1 MSDFLLAQLEQ
12 LQAKDAKR
20 RLNMKP
26 VLWTQ
31 LQQAEPDSHIVS
43 FGNSFYLSHLLERT
57 SLRACLQSLRESGVS
72 VDSVKSLLVFALTAS
87 HGCSDLDEY
96 RGAIGGSGDS
106 GDSGDSAVSPVS
118 PVSSVSPVSGVSAV
132 SVEPTVSA
140 DTCLPEKWWRNDVA
154 CHLWPDAHLNGGA
167 IRKLFAT
174 LGQPEVFV
182 PCMESYLYD
191 FDEWHS
197 SEQQLGLEIS
207 LGDKTDRIRAL
218 GLIDQATGLPL
229 FFHLYGRATV
239 NAPFSQTL
247 AVLDHFGLHPHM
259 ICGSLYMK
267 TCLIKDTRYGKL
279 SQSPEGSMWQ
289 SPYSTDSPEV
299 RKECTSRMKLFGEYT
314 NWLLQNC
321 PVLRASAKDP
331 LNVIRGKMLI
341 LFMAVTLLMRL
352 QQLLKEQQWKSHLH
366 YSQDPLVALDSL
378 SKFKLLLF
386 SNGAGVLSA
395 SSRYVRVLFQALS
408 VHCPAYFTSEQG
420 ASAVIE

>member
-106 GDSGDSAVSPVS
+106 GDSAVSPVS
-118 PVSSVSPVSGVSAV
+118 PVSSVSPVSGVPPV
-132 SVEPTVSA
+132 STVSA
-140 DTCLPEKWWRNDVA
+140 VATDTCLPEKWWRNDVA
-154 CHLWPDAHLNGGA
+154 CHLWPDANLNGGS
-167 IRKLFAT
+167 ILELFAT
-174 LGQPEVFV
+174 LGQPTVFV
-182 PCMESYLYD
+182 PCMKSYLYD
-191 FDEWHS
+191 FDEWHM
-197 SEQQLGLEIS
+197 SEQQLGLEIP
-207 LGDKTDRIRAL
+207 LGGRTSGIRAL

-229 FFHLYGRATV
+229 FFHLYARSGT
-239 NAPFSQTL
+239 NTPFSQVL
-247 AVLDHFGLHPHM
+247 EVLDHFDLHPHM
-259 ICGSLYMK
+259 ICGSSYVE
-267 TCLIKDTRYGKL
+267 TCLVKNARFGKL
-279 SQSPEGSMWQ
+279 SQSAEGSMWQ

-299 RKECTSRMKLFGEYT
+299 RRVCTSRMKLFGAYT

-321 PVLRASAKDP
+321 PVLRAHDSDS
-331 LNVIRGKMLI
+331 LSVIRGKMLI
-341 LFMAVTLLMRL
+341 LFMAVTLLIRL

>member
-1 MSDFLLAQLEQ
+1 M
-12 LQAKDAKR
+12 
-20 RLNMKP
+20 
-26 VLWTQ
+26 
-31 LQQAEPDSHIVS
+31 
-43 FGNSFYLSHLLERT
+43 
-57 SLRACLQSLRESGVS
+57 
-72 VDSVKSLLVFALTAS
+72 
-87 HGCSDLDEY
+87 
-96 RGAIGGSGDS
+96 
-106 GDSGDSAVSPVS
+106 
-118 PVSSVSPVSGVSAV
+118 

-140 DTCLPEKWWRNDVA
+140 DTYLPEKWWRNDVA
-154 CHLWPDAHLNGGA
+154 CHLWPDANLNGGS

-182 PCMESYLYD
+182 PCMESYLSD

-207 LGDKTDRIRAL
+207 LGDKTDSIRAL

-279 SQSPEGSMWQ
+279 SQSSEGSMWQ